1 MNPAQNQATGLGW
14 VLLAACLSAP
24 WLIPVHTEP
33 WPTLY
38 SEVAAGLVAV
48 PLAAWALAARR
59 DRLALDALAIGFAL
73 AALVPLLQAAGG
85 LFMFPAEAPVVS
97 VYLVGLAL
105 AVAVAR
111 RCEECAPGRL
121 PDALF
126 AGLLIASLASTA
138 LALAQWLH
146 LDWGP
151 LAAAIPGAGR
161 PAIPGGGRLVAN
173 VGQSNEL
180 STLLVWGLVGLWWT
194 HWHRR
199 IGGAVSMLAAAFL
212 LLGVASTQSRTGWLA
227 VALLLITAVVS
238 PAPLTSRKHRT
249 ALIGL
254 GLWFVLLA
262 SGWPAASALLEG
274 SEAIRLDS
282 GLSGGQRPEI
292 WAMMI
297 DGIRHRPWFGYGWNQ
312 GRLVQLAELPNYAD
326 LKIGVQHAHNLV
338 LDLMVWNGVPLGL
351 GFTALL
357 GAWFW
362 WQLRRAATA
371 AQVLLLLALGT
382 FMLHSMLELPHCKAF
397 FLVPAAL
404 MMGALNARSALPVM
418 LRVPRAAA
426 ALGVAVLTGALVLM
440 WVEYRRIEVDLLAY
454 RMRVA
459 WPGIST
465 APPAPDIHVLGALQ
479 SALVNLRIEPRAG
492 MDVEELERLRLTAT
506 RYPVE
511 SALFRYAKAAAL
523 NGQPRAA
530 QESLSRWCLLFTRER
545 CEMARSAWGEFQAEH
560 PEIGPVPFP
569 AFRWSASPGRASSL
583 AHGAAA

>member
-1 MNPAQNQATGLGW
+1 MNLAQNQATGLGW
-14 VLLAACLSAP
+14 VLLAVCLSAP

-48 PLAAWALAARR
+48 PLAVWVLAAHRG
-59 DRLALDALAIGFAL
+59 RLALDALAIGFVL
-73 AALVPLLQAAGG
+73 AALVPLLQAACG
-85 LFMFPAEAPVVS
+85 LFLFPAEAPVVS

-111 RCEECAPGRL
+111 RSEEYAPGRL

-126 AGLLIASLASTA
+126 AGLVIASLASTA
-138 LALAQWLH
+138 LVLAQWLH

-151 LAAAIPGAGR
+151 LLA
-161 PAIPGGGRLVAN
+161 AIPGGGRTVAIRGGGLMVAN

-180 STLLVWGLVGLWWT
+180 STLLVWGLVGLWWA
-194 HWHRR
+194 HLHHR
-199 IGGAVSMLAAAFL
+199 IGGVVTVLAAATL
-212 LLGVASTQSRTGWLA
+212 LVGVASTQSRTGGLA
-227 VALLLITAVVS
+227 VGLLLITAVVS
-238 PAPLTSRKHRT
+238 PGPLGSAKHR
-249 ALIGL
+249 AAFSSL
-254 GLWFVLLA
+254 GLWFVVLVL
-262 SGWPAASALLEG
+262 SWTAATNLVGG
-274 SEAIRLDS
+274 SEARSLDDQ
-282 GLSGGQRPEI
+282 LSGNGRPEI

-312 GRLVQLAELPNYAD
+312 GRLVQLGELPNYAD

-351 GFTALL
+351 GFAALL

-362 WQLRRAATA
+362 WQLRRATAA

-382 FMLHSMLELPHCKAF
+382 FMLHCMLELPHCKAF

-404 MMGALNARSALPVM
+404 MMGTLNARSALPVT

-426 ALGVAVLTGALVLM
+426 ALGVVVLAGALVLM

-459 WPGIST
+459 WTGISPV
-465 APPAPDIHVLGALQ
+465 PPAPDIHVLSALQ

-530 QESLSRWCLLFTRER
+530 QESLSRWCLLFPRER
-545 CEMARSAWGEFQAEH
+545 CDVARSAWGEFVTAH

-569 AFRWSASPGRASSL
+569 TFRWGESPSRVS
-583 AHGAAA
+583 